1 MQRYRVAVIGLG
13 RIASTIDDEVVG
25 KLSSVMLPYSHTAA
39 YVEVPRVELVAG
51 ADPLPEKREA
61 FAQRWGCGALYD
73 DYRAMLSAERPDI
86 VSVCTRTED
95 RCEAVLACAE
105 AGVKA
110 IYAEKP
116 LAISLAEADQMVAA
130 CAARGVVFAVG
141 CSRRWDPWHVRA
153 KELVDEGMIGQRL
166 NVAGFLNCGL
176 SHNGSH
182 LIDIVRFHAGNA
194 AVSYVF
200 GDMVSDEAAAED
212 KDLSGNGYLHFA
224 NGVTGWIRATNCG
237 ALGGVEVDILG
248 ASGRLRGLGNGID
261 WELWRKV
268 DDDRLAGYAKASFP
282 RPQRLLSAQASAV
295 WDLVHCLDDGAQPHC
310 TGEDGR
316 AALEIAIALRQ
327 SHRERARI
335 DLPLADRSL
344 QMLPHA

>member
-1 MQRYRVAVIGLG
+1 
-13 RIASTIDDEVVG
+13 
-25 KLSSVMLPYSHTAA
+25 ML
-39 YVEVPRVELVAG
+39 E
-51 ADPLPEKREA
+51 
-61 FAQRWGCGALYD
+61 Q
-73 DYRAMLSAERPDI
+73 ERPDI

-95 RCEAVLACAE
+95 RCDVVLACAE
-105 AGVKA
+105 AGVKS

-116 LAISLAEADQMVAA
+116 IAVSLADADRMVEV
-130 CAARGVVFAVG
+130 CAARGVAFAIG

-153 KELVDEGMIGQRL
+153 GELIDDGIIGERL
-166 NVAGFLNCGL
+166 NVAGFLSCGL

-194 AVSYVF
+194 PVEYVF
-200 GDMVSDEAAAED
+200 GDMVSDAAAADD

-237 ALGGVEVDILG
+237 GLGGIEVDVLG
-248 ASGRLRGLGNGID
+248 TAGRIRSLGNGIE

-268 DDDRLAGYAKASFP
+268 DDDRLAGYARAPFP
-282 RPQRLLSAQASAV
+282 RPQRLLSAQANAV
-295 WDLVHCLDDGAQPHC
+295 WDLVGCLDSGGQPKC

-344 QMLPHA
+344 KIVPHA

>member
-25 KLSSVMLPYSHTAA
+25 KVSSVMLPYSHTAA
-39 YVEVPRVELVAG
+39 YVEEPRVELVAG
-51 ADPLPEKREA
+51 ADPLAEKRSA
-61 FAQRWGCGALYD
+61 FAARWGCGAVYD
-73 DYRAMLSAERPDI
+73 DYQAMLAAERPDI

-95 RCEAVLACAE
+95 RVDAVLACAA

-116 LAISLAEADQMVAA
+116 IAVSLAEADRMVEG
-130 CAARGVVFAVG
+130 CAAHGAILAIG

-153 KELVDEGMIGQRL
+153 KELADDGLIGDRL
-166 NVAGFLNCGL
+166 NVAGFLSCGL

-182 LIDIVRFHAGNA
+182 LIDIVRYHAGNA
-194 AVSYVF
+194 PVSYVY
-200 GDMVSDEAAAED
+200 GDMASDEAAAAD
-212 KDLSGNGYLHFA
+212 QDLSGNGYLHFA

-237 ALGGVEVDILG
+237 ALGFEVDILG
-248 ASGRLRGLGNGID
+248 SAGRIRGLGNGLD
-261 WELWRKV
+261 WELWKKA
-268 DDDRLAGYAKASFP
+268 DDDRLAGYARAPFP
-282 RPQRLLSAQASAV
+282 RPQRLLSAQANAV
-295 WDLVHCLDDGAQPHC
+295 KDLVRCLDEGGQPHC
-310 TGEDGR
+310 TGDDGR

-335 DLPLADRSL
+335 TLPLADRSL
-344 QMLPHA
+344 RIVPHA